1 MRIKGLQTEFFYDK
15 LLTLWYLARNLM
27 AHEVV
32 LPQLGQTMKEGTL
45 VRILAADGDHVR
57 TGDVLFEIET
67 DKATLEIEADVEG
80 FVKAILVEQ
89 GQTVPVQTPLL
100 ILGDRDEQLD
110 SAYLARIA
118 DHVRAAVTLDSPTGP
133 SAGTALKSAGLAYAQ
148 VLRDAEA
155 HARCDAMESIKPEL
169 GARIPLSR
177 TQKIVA
183 EKMLWS
189 KQNIPCFYLCI
200 RVDVTTL
207 VEMRS
212 QMNAES
218 QTKFSVNDFI
228 IRALALG
235 IQHYPVMTGQL
246 AENHI
251 QLSDSIDIG
260 FAISTDE
267 GVVAPIV
274 KDCGSKSL
282 VDISRSC
289 AMLIERARIHTLSL
303 EDLAGGCMSVSNL
316 GAFGVDSFIPI
327 VIPGQ
332 SSILGVGT
340 IQDAVLPV
348 DKEPAVRK
356 IMNLT
361 LSVDHKVIN
370 GAEAAQFLDFVKKL
384 LEHPEELV

>member
-1 MRIKGLQTEFFYDK
+1 
-15 LLTLWYLARNLM
+15 M
-27 AHEVV
+27 ADEVV

-45 VRILAADGDHVR
+45 ARILVAAGDRVR
-57 TGDVLFEIET
+57 QGEILFEIET
-67 DKATLEIEADVEG
+67 DKATLEIEAEAEG
-80 FVKAILVEQ
+80 FVKAVLVEP

-110 SAYLARIA
+110 SAYLTQVA
-118 DHVRAAVTLDSPTGP
+118 DHVRAAVTFDSPAKQITDATLESTGL
-133 SAGTALKSAGLAYAQ
+133 SFAQ
-148 VLRDAEA
+148 ILRDTEA
-155 HARCDAMESIKPEL
+155 HARCDGVESKKPEL

-177 TQKIVA
+177 MQKIVA
-183 EKMLWS
+183 EKMVWS
-189 KQNIPCFYLCI
+189 KQNIPCFHLNI
-200 RVDVTTL
+200 RVDVTKL
-207 VEMRS
+207 VQLRS
-212 QMNAES
+212 QMNGKSE
-218 QTKFSVNDFI
+218 TKISMNDFI
-228 IRALALG
+228 IRALTLG
-235 IQHYPVMTGQL
+235 IGHYPVMTGQL

-267 GVVAPIV
+267 GVVAPII
-274 KDCGSKSL
+274 KDCGAKTLSEISQSCQDL
-282 VDISRSC
+282 V
-289 AMLIERARIHTLSL
+289 ERAQSNKLAL
-303 EDLAGGCMSVSNL
+303 EDLTGGCMNISNL

-340 IQDAVLPV
+340 IQDVVLPV

-356 IMNLT
+356 IMNMT

-384 LEHPEELV
+384 LEHPDELV

>member
-1 MRIKGLQTEFFYDK
+1 
-15 LLTLWYLARNLM
+15 
-27 AHEVV
+27 
-32 LPQLGQTMKEGTL
+32 
-45 VRILAADGDHVR
+45 
-57 TGDVLFEIET
+57 
-67 DKATLEIEADVEG
+67 
-80 FVKAILVEQ
+80 
-89 GQTVPVQTPLL
+89 LL
-100 ILGDRDEQLD
+100 ILGDQTEQLD
-110 SAYLARIA
+110 SAYLAQVA
-118 DHVRAAVTLDSPTGP
+118 DHVRGAVMLDSPTGQAP
-133 SAGTALKSAGLAYAQ
+133 AGLKSAGLAYAQ
-148 VLRDAEA
+148 VLRDTEA
-155 HARCDAMESIKPEL
+155 HARCDAVESIKPEL

-218 QTKFSVNDFI
+218 RTKFSVNDFI

-235 IQHYPVMTGQL
+235 IGHYPVMTGQL
-246 AENHI
+246 AENWI

-260 FAISTDE
+260 FAISSDE

-289 AMLIERARIHTLSL
+289 AMLIERARTHTLSL

-384 LEHPEELV
+384 LEHPDELV

>member
-1 MRIKGLQTEFFYDK
+1 
-15 LLTLWYLARNLM
+15 M

-32 LPQLGQTMKEGTL
+32 LPKLGQTMKEGTL
-45 VRILAADGDHVR
+45 TRVLVAAGDQVRPGDI
-57 TGDVLFEIET
+57 LFEIET
-67 DKATLEIEADVEG
+67 DKAALEMEADVEG
-80 FVKAILVEQ
+80 FVKAVLVET

-100 ILGDRDEQLD
+100 ILGDEAEQLD
-110 SAYLARIA
+110 SAYLAKVA
-118 DHVRAAVTLDSPTGP
+118 DHVRGAVMVDSLPAGKR
-133 SAGTALKSAGLAYAQ
+133 SASPDMASAQ
-148 VLRDAEA
+148 MLRDLEA
-155 HARCDAMESIKPEL
+155 HARCDAMESVKPEL

-189 KQNIPCFYLCI
+189 KQNIPCFYLSI
-200 RVDVTTL
+200 RVDVTKL

-218 QTKFSVNDFI
+218 ETKLSVNDFI

-235 IQHYPVMTGQL
+235 IGHYPVMTGQL

-260 FAISTDE
+260 LAIANDE
-267 GVVAPIV
+267 GVVAPII

-282 VDISRSC
+282 LDISRSC
-289 AMLIERARIHTLSL
+289 GILIERTRTHTLSL

-384 LEHPEELV
+384 LEHPDELA

>member
-1 MRIKGLQTEFFYDK
+1 
-15 LLTLWYLARNLM
+15 
-27 AHEVV
+27 
-32 LPQLGQTMKEGTL
+32 MKEGTL
-45 VRILAADGDHVR
+45 TRILVAAGDQVR
-57 TGDVLFEIET
+57 RGDVLFEIET
-67 DKATLEIEADVEG
+67 DKATLEMEADAEG
-80 FVKAILVEQ
+80 FVKAVLVEP

-100 ILGDRDEQLD
+100 ILGGQAEQLD
-110 SAYLARIA
+110 SAYLAQVA
-118 DHVRAAVTLDSPTGP
+118 EHVRGAVMLELPTGQAGTGLN
-133 SAGTALKSAGLAYAQ
+133 SAGMAYAHM
-148 VLRDAEA
+148 LRDTEA
-155 HARCDAMESIKPEL
+155 HARCDVMETVKPEL

-189 KQNIPCFYLCI
+189 KQNIPCFYLNI
-200 RVDVTTL
+200 RVDVTKL
-207 VEMRS
+207 VELRS
-212 QMNAES
+212 QMNTGCE
-218 QTKFSVNDFI
+218 TKFSINDFI
-228 IRALALG
+228 IRALTLG

-251 QLSDSIDIG
+251 QLAGSIDIG

-282 VDISRSC
+282 LDISQSC
-289 AMLIERARIHTLSL
+289 GMLIERARTRTLSL
-303 EDLAGGCMSVSNL
+303 EDLADGCMSVSNL

-340 IQDAVLPV
+340 IQDAVLPM
-348 DKEPAVRK
+348 DKEPTVRK

-361 LSVDHKVIN
+361 LAVDHKVIN

-384 LEHPEELV
+384 LEHPDELV

>member
-1 MRIKGLQTEFFYDK
+1 
-15 LLTLWYLARNLM
+15 M

-32 LPQLGQTMKEGTL
+32 LPKLGQTMKEGTL
-45 VRILAADGDHVR
+45 TRILVAAGDQVR
-57 TGDVLFEIET
+57 RGDVLFEIET
-67 DKATLEIEADVEG
+67 DKATLEMEADAEG
-80 FVKAILVEQ
+80 FVKAVLVEP

-100 ILGDRDEQLD
+100 ILGDQAEQLD

-118 DHVRAAVTLDSPTGP
+118 DHVRAAVALDSPTGP
-133 SAGTALKSAGLAYAQ
+133 SAGTSLKSTGLAYAQ
-148 VLRDAEA
+148 MLRDAEA
-155 HARCDAMESIKPEL
+155 HVRCDVMESIKPEL
-169 GARIPLSR
+169 GACIPLSR

-189 KQNIPCFYLCI
+189 KQNIPCFYLSI
-200 RVDVTTL
+200 RVDATKL
-207 VEMRS
+207 IHLRS
-212 QMNAES
+212 QTNAES
-218 QTKFSVNDFI
+218 EIKLSINDFI

-251 QLSDSIDIG
+251 QLSDSINIG
-260 FAISTDE
+260 FAISTDD
-267 GVVAPIV
+267 GVVAPII
-274 KDCGSKSL
+274 KDCGPKSL
-282 VDISRSC
+282 LDISQSC
-289 AMLIERARIHTLSL
+289 GILIERARKHTLSL
-303 EDLAGGCMSVSNL
+303 ENLAGGCMSVSNL

-384 LEHPEELV
+384 LEHPDELV